1 MKPTIEIL
9 TKLQENS
16 SKHHDEIF
24 TRLFRYMLRPDIY
37 YVAYQHLYSNEGA
50 ATKGVDDDTAD
61 GFSEE
66 YVTRI
71 IDALRSET
79 YRPKPVRRTYIQKS
93 NGKMRPLGL
102 PTFTDKL
109 VQEVMR
115 MILEAVYEPVF
126 SHYSHGFR
134 PGRSCHTALSQ
145 LSHEF
150 IGAKWFVEGDIKGC
164 FDNIDHSVLIAVIG
178 KKIKDARF
186 LKLLR
191 TFLNAGYMEDWKY
204 YGTYSGCPQGGIISP
219 ILANIYLN
227 ELDRFVEELKK
238 SFDNKTPYTVTP
250 EYAVLQ
256 RKRAN
261 IKRKI
266 NRREPGAER
275 DKLIAEYVAVG
286 KELRK
291 TPAKLCNDKKLKY
304 VRYADDFLIAVN
316 GSKQDCE
323 WVKVKLTEFIR
334 DTLKMELSQEKT
346 LITHS
351 SECARFLSYDVR
363 VRHDQQ
369 VKPWKKCKQRTM
381 NNTVEL
387 LIPLQDKIEKFLF
400 ARDAVR
406 QRADNGKLEPVA
418 RLSLLRHTDLEI
430 VTIFD
435 AELRGLCNYYFLA
448 SNYRS
453 LNYFSYLMEYSCLK
467 TLAGKH
473 KCKLSKIYN
482 KYRVG
487 KKRWGIPY
495 ETKSGSKVRCLTKFN
510 EIEGKTCEDI
520 QPVVIPMITKGR
532 TTFDARLKA
541 KKCELCGATDVKLEI
556 HHVNKVKNLK
566 GKKPWEQ
573 VMIAKRRKTLAV
585 CHDCHV
591 KIHHG
596 F

>member
-16 SKHHDEIF
+16 NKHHDEIF
-24 TRLFRYMLRPDIY
+24 TRLFRYMLRLDIY
-37 YVAYQHLYSNEGA
+37 YIAYQHLYSNDGA

-66 YVTRI
+66 YVTKI

-79 YRPKPVRRTYIQKS
+79 YRPKPVRRTYRKKP

-126 SHYSHGFR
+126 SNYSHGFR

-150 IGAKWFVEGDIKGC
+150 IGTKWFVEGDIKGC

-186 LKLLR
+186 LKLLQK
-191 TFLNAGYMEDWKY
+191 FLKAGYMEDWKY

-227 ELDRFVEELKK
+227 ELDKYVEKLKEE
-238 SFDNKTPYTVTP
+238 FDNHAKYRTTP
-250 EYAVLQ
+250 EYRRICSKRNYLRKKIEASDGTE
-256 RKRAN
+256 RKRL
-261 IKRKI
+261 IEEHK
-266 NRREPGAER
+266 
-275 DKLIAEYVAVG
+275 KLTA
-286 KELRK
+286 LMLK

-316 GSKQDCE
+316 GDRQDCE
-323 WVKVKLTEFIR
+323 WVKAKLTEFIR

-351 SECARFLSYDVR
+351 SECARFLSYDVC
-363 VRHDQQ
+363 VRRDQQ
-369 VKPWKKCKQRTM
+369 VKPWKKCKQRTL

-400 ARDAVR
+400 ARGAVR

-418 RLSLLRHTDLEI
+418 RLPLLRHTDLEI
-430 VTIFD
+430 VTVFD

-473 KCKLSKIYN
+473 KCKLSKIYD

-520 QPVVIPMITKGR
+520 QPLVIPMITKGR

-541 KKCELCGATDVKLEI
+541 KKCELCGAEGVKLEI